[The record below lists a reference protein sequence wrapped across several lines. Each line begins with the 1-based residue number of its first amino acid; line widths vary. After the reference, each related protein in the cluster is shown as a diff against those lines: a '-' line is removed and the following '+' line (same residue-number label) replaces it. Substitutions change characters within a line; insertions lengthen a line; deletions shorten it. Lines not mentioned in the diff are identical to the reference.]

1 MRSSMASILIVE
13 DNEMIR
19 VAIEHLM
26 DKEGFLVAVANNG
39 AEAYRL
45 LDSIKFDMVL
55 TDMMMP
61 EVNGMEV
68 IKHTKSNPAI
78 EHMAIIVVSSTGA
91 ERYVNDA
98 FRNGA
103 DDYIIKPFKPFELV
117 LRIKKVLAEKGIV

>member
-1 MRSSMASILIVE
+1 MASILIVE

-68 IKHTKSNPAI
+68 IKHIKSNPAI

>member
-68 IKHTKSNPAI
+68 IKHIKSNPAI